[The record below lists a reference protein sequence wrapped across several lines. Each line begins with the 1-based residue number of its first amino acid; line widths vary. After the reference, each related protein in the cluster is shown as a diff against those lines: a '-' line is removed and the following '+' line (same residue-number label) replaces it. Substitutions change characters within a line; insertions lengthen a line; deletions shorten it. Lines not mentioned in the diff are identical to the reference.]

1 MKVLGVIPS
10 RYASSRFPGKPLA
23 DLCGKSMVRRVYEQ
37 CARAEVL
44 NQVVV
49 ATDDDRID
57 KHVKGFGGHCIMT
70 SSNHPNGTSRCLE
83 VVEWLEKTGETF
95 DVVIN
100 IQGDEPFI
108 ESDQIGQ
115 LAEMFLSTETQ
126 IASLIHRIDKP
137 EELWSPHVVKVVRKL
152 NGDALYFSRQ
162 AIPFLR
168 DEKTDEWL
176 KQAVFFKHLGIYAF
190 RVEVLKQIAR
200 LKASALEQAEKLEQ
214 LRWLENGYSIKL
226 GITDYEGIGVDTPD
240 DLAKLINKV
249 CE

>member
-1 MKVLGVIPS
+1 MKILGVIPS

-37 CARAEVL
+37 CVGAEVL
-44 NQVVV
+44 NKVVV

-57 KHVKGFGGHCIMT
+57 KHVKNFGGNCIMT
-70 SSNHPNGTSRCLE
+70 SPNHLNGTSRCLE
-83 VVEWLEKTGETF
+83 VVERLEKTGETF

-108 ESDQIGQ
+108 EPDQIEQ
-115 LAEMFLSTETQ
+115 LAEMFQSTETQ

-168 DEKTDEWL
+168 DEKTDDWL
-176 KQAVFFKHLGIYAF
+176 KQALFFKHLGIYAF
-190 RVEVLKQIAR
+190 RVEVLKQITR

-226 GITDYEGIGVDTPD
+226 GITDYEGVGVDTPD
-240 DLAKLINKV
+240 DLAKLINKA

>member
-57 KHVKGFGGHCIMT
+57 KHVKDFGGHCIMT
-70 SSNHPNGTSRCLE
+70 SPNHPNGTSRCLE

-108 ESDQIGQ
+108 EPDQIGQ
-115 LAEMFLSTETQ
+115 LAGMFQSKETQ

-168 DEKTDEWL
+168 DEKTDDWL

-190 RVEVLKQIAR
+190 RVEVLKQITR

-226 GITDYEGIGVDTPD
+226 GITDYEGVGVDTPD